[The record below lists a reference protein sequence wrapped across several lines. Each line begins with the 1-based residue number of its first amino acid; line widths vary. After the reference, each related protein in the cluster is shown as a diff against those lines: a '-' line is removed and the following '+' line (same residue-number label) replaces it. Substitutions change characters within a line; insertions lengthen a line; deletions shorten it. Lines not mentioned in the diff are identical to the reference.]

1 MCGYSLKQ
9 GNLTDSEYWRLRPT
23 ESTLAAFNR
32 LPKIHMVKLKPKEDH
47 FTLPKEV
54 TPQVPLRPINSC
66 IGSPTYQLS
75 KYLASIFI
83 SLQSKSGFPVK
94 NAKQITNF
102 VSSHVVAEDEQIVSF
117 DVVSLF
123 TSIPVDLAIIY
134 AQRKLDESTL
144 VNGKHLQAP
153 DKLKFSTYFPSYLRT
168 AISHLRGL
176 NTTRCLAVR
185 WDLLSAL

>member
-1 MCGYSLKQ
+1 
-9 GNLTDSEYWRLRPT
+9 
-23 ESTLAAFNR
+23 
-32 LPKIHMVKLKPKEDH
+32 MVKLKPKEDH
-47 FTLPKEV
+47 FTLPKEA

-66 IGSPTYQLS
+66 IGSPTYQIS

-94 NAKQITNF
+94 HAKQITNF

-134 AQRKLDESTL
+134 AQRKLDEST
-144 VNGKHLQAP
+144 
-153 DKLKFSTYFPSYLRT
+153 F
-168 AISHLRGL
+168 
-176 NTTRCLAVR
+176 
-185 WDLLSAL
+185 LS